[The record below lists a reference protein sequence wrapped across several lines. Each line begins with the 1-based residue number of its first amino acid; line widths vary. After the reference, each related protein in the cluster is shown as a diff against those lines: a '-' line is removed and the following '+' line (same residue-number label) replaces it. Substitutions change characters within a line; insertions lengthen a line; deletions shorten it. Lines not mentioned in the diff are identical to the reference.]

1 MAQENIHSTNWNEVE
16 LETVNDGMKRRI
28 ITGDKMTVAK
38 IYFEDGFTVPM
49 HTHHNEQITQ
59 VVKGQMQFVFG
70 GDEPRE
76 VLLGPGDV
84 VVIPAHV
91 PHQATC
97 IGEVEEIDMWSPRR
111 DDWLDGTDDYLRGL
125 EMGSE

>member
-1 MAQENIHSTNWNEVE
+1 MAHENIHPTNWNEVE

-49 HTHHNEQITQ
+49 HSHHNEQITQ

-70 GDEPRE
+70 GDDPSEL
-76 VLLGPGDV
+76 LLGPGDV
-84 VVIPAHV
+84 VVIPANV

-111 DDWLDGTDDYLRGL
+111 DDWLDGTDDYLRR
-125 EMGSE
+125 